1 MYTVKIG
8 DGDVHDFIEDIGKIY
23 EFINTELDSKIK
35 LEFIKNCKKKFNM
48 GKNQEFAGYYYKLK
62 NVNKAK
68 GVIYTPCEIS
78 RYMIKNLVKPIDVI
92 ENPFLKIV
100 DPSCG
105 CGNLIF
111 SCFHYLRNIF
121 VNNLESIN
129 KYNNIDL
136 KIEDINKHIVY
147 NNLFGFDIDETA
159 IKILKIDLFNFSG
172 VVSSKNFAVK
182 DFLVECIDEK
192 FDIFIGNPPYIGHK
206 QIDRNYCQN
215 LKGIYGSIYGD
226 KGDVSYCFFK
236 KALDCLKE
244 MGKLGF
250 ITSRYFCEAYSG
262 KDLRK
267 FLIENSSIY
276 KIVDFYGIRPFK
288 NVGVDPMIIFLIKR
302 RNFQNNVEIIRPKKN
317 IQMEKKEFYDSLF
330 VKKDGDYR
338 HFFMDQN
345 FMGSSGWI
353 FIDKTERS
361 IIDKIRRKSEH
372 TLEDICES
380 HQGLITGCDRAF
392 IVDESVL
399 RGKNIES
406 ALIRPWIK
414 SSCIHRNKVVHS
426 GKFIIYSNFI
436 EDEADYPNSIEYI
449 GSYKKKL
456 LNRRECRRGFRK
468 WYELQWGR
476 KPEIFEGKKI
486 VFPYKSKD
494 NRFAIDEGSYFSA
507 DVYSLVLKKDVDM
520 TYSDL
525 LKILNSPL
533 YEFYFKTFG
542 KKLGENLYEYYPNN
556 LMRLKIPLIDFFEV
570 NDVEGYLYRFF
581 ELTKEEIK
589 IVRQSYYVDE

>member
-1 MYTVKIG
+1 
-8 DGDVHDFIEDIGKIY
+8 
-23 EFINTELDSKIK
+23 
-35 LEFIKNCKKKFNM
+35 
-48 GKNQEFAGYYYKLK
+48 
-62 NVNKAK
+62 
-68 GVIYTPCEIS
+68 
-78 RYMIKNLVKPIDVI
+78 
-92 ENPFLKIV
+92 
-100 DPSCG
+100 
-105 CGNLIF
+105 
-111 SCFHYLRNIF
+111 
-121 VNNLESIN
+121 
-129 KYNNIDL
+129 
-136 KIEDINKHIVY
+136 
-147 NNLFGFDIDETA
+147 
-159 IKILKIDLFNFSG
+159 
-172 VVSSKNFAVK
+172 
-182 DFLVECIDEK
+182 
-192 FDIFIGNPPYIGHK
+192 
-206 QIDRNYCQN
+206 
-215 LKGIYGSIYGD
+215 
-226 KGDVSYCFFK
+226 
-236 KALDCLKE
+236 
-244 MGKLGF
+244 
-250 ITSRYFCEAYSG
+250 
-262 KDLRK
+262 
-267 FLIENSSIY
+267 
-276 KIVDFYGIRPFK
+276 
-288 NVGVDPMIIFLIKR
+288 
-302 RNFQNNVEIIRPKKN
+302 
-317 IQMEKKEFYDSLF
+317 MEKKEFYDSLF